1 MFFEKYTLSKSSI
14 PNFQNAAL
22 LYSVISFTTRAGT
35 PAAIVLAGTSF
46 VTTAPAAITASSP
59 FVTPGKTVTF
69 APSQTF
75 LPI

>member
-1 MFFEKYTLSKSSI
+1 MHIIKSSI
-14 PNFQNAAL
+14 PFPQNAAL
-22 LYSVISFTTRAGT
+22 LYSLISFTTRAGT

-46 VTTAPAAITASSP
+46 ITTAPASIIAPSP
-59 FVTPGKTVTF
+59 IVTPGKTVTF